1 MANIPLQLRSFKLHL
16 ILPKNLRNRL
26 AKTFTLIY
34 VPRTSATL
42 SEINGA
48 KFPPKKPAPIIL
60 RRDRLVEAESDTEV
74 VYASTDQVFTSDG
87 MRFEEDD
94 DEEMVESNYLKH
106 EHGIDDGNEVGNKVT
121 ILCCN
126 IQFSFVIQFN
136 LIIFLSE
143 FRLQAE

>member
-1 MANIPLQLRSFKLHL
+1 MPNIPLQLRSFKLHL

-48 KFPPKKPAPIIL
+48 KFPPKKPAPIVL

-74 VYASTDQVFTSDG
+74 VYASTDQVFASDG
-87 MRFEEDD
+87 LRFEVSFCWEK
-94 DEEMVESNYLKH
+94 SLK
-106 EHGIDDGNEVGNKVT
+106 GIFQRDVRWGLECELIGLNILMKISVVT
-121 ILCCN
+121 D
-126 IQFSFVIQFN
+126 QGV
-136 LIIFLSE
+136 LIGE
-143 FRLQAE
+143 RE